1 MSDAWSS
8 PDPRRVVV
16 TGTAF
21 GLSYERVEDASPP
34 LRHDVAAG
42 LLAFVVTVLAGAPVG
57 LLWSALAP
65 RAEALRVGELYL
77 AADRSSSAFIAGD
90 GFFLGAVLVAGLVTG
105 LVAWWFGRAHG
116 PAVVLGLAAGGVA
129 AAAVA
134 MVVGERAGVAAYD
147 AAVRAGQ
154 DRIDVTLVL
163 MAREALAG
171 WPVAALLAFAVPT
184 LLTDRG
190 PELLRAED
198 LGR

>member
-1 MSDAWSS
+1 
-8 PDPRRVVV
+8 VV

-21 GLSYERVEDASPP
+21 GLPYERVEDTSPP
-34 LRHDVAAG
+34 LRQDIAAG
-42 LLAFVVTVLAGAPVG
+42 LLTFVVTVLAGAPVG

-65 RAEALRVGELYL
+65 RAEALRVGERYV

-90 GFFLGAVLVAGLVTG
+90 GYFFGAVLVAGLVTG
-105 LVAWWFGRAHG
+105 LVAWWYGRTHG
-116 PAVVLGLAAGGVA
+116 PAVVLGLAVGGLA

-134 MVVGERAGVAAYD
+134 MLVGEQVGVAAFE
-147 AAVRAGQ
+147 ASVRAGQ
-154 DRIDVTLVL
+154 DRVDITLVL

-190 PELLRAED
+190 T
-198 LGR
+198 